1 MNDIYEAVPPRNIV
15 VTTPEH
21 VELRF
26 ETAGIGSR
34 IGAQLIDMLVLLL
47 VNAAL
52 FLAGILVFELIPGDE
67 AAWVEEYAFA
77 VAIVAFAALNG
88 GYFLIGEYAT
98 GGRTIGKR
106 AMGLRVMQD
115 NGRPLSFLA
124 SVIRNLLR
132 AVDQLPLLY
141 VVGALCSFFHPHD
154 KRLGDLAAGTVVV
167 YDAGG
172 AKKRTKR
179 MEKQLAAWAQAM
191 PELALEPWARERVN
205 EEEWALLSAFAE
217 RLPYLAPRRAD
228 DLARDI
234 ASLLAPKLGLEDRWE
249 EAMSAQWSAPRP
261 AAPTPA
267 ASTGTTG
274 SPETTASPEPAASPE
289 ASAPPEAAAPSAAA
303 PSPTATQPRGRSS
316 AVAWVLAM
324 YAALRPDWELAP
336 ADAGG
341 DA

>member
-1 MNDIYEAVPPRNIV
+1 MNEFHEAAPPRRIV

-34 IGAQLIDMLVLLL
+34 VGAQLIDALILLL
-47 VNAAL
+47 VNVAL
-52 FLAGILVFELIPGDE
+52 VLTWMLAVEAVPGE
-67 AAWVEEYAFA
+67 AAAWLDEYAAA
-77 VAIVAFAALNG
+77 VAIVVLAALNG

-132 AVDQLPLLY
+132 MIDTLPMLY

-167 YDAGG
+167 YDVGG

-179 MEKQLAAWAQAM
+179 MEKQLRAWGPFL
-191 PELALEPWARERVN
+191 PELTLEPWVRERVN
-205 EEEWALLSAFAE
+205 EEEWELLSAFAE
-217 RLPYLAPRRAD
+217 RLPYLAPRRAEE
-228 DLARDI
+228 LAKGI
-234 ASLLAPKLGLEDRWE
+234 VSLVVPKLGLNERWA
-249 EAMSAQWSAPRP
+249 EALEAASTPWSAARPPAPDSGPLEAAAQESAQPQPQTAQQPQPLPRP
-261 AAPTPA
+261 APSGRPA
-267 ASTGTTG
+267 S
-274 SPETTASPEPAASPE
+274 
-289 ASAPPEAAAPSAAA
+289 
-303 PSPTATQPRGRSS
+303 
-316 AVAWVLAM
+316 VAWALALHM
-324 YAALRPDWELAP
+324 ALRQDWELLQ
-336 ADAGG
+336 GG
-341 DA
+341 GGA